1 MSDMLRF
8 QNAGILPPSN
18 YSGKPRL
25 LLQIFEECNH
35 EADYCGH
42 QAL

>member
-1 MSDMLRF
+1 MQVYFALTISTG
-8 QNAGILPPSN
+8 N
-18 YSGKPRL
+18 PRL

-42 QAL
+42 QAV